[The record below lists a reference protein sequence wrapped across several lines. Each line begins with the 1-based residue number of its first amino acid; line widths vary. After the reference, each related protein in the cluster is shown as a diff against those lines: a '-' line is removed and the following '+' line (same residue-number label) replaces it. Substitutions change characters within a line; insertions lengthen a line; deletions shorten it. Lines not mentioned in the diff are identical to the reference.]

1 MNMLSS
7 ELEGAVGFDVH
18 TSCLLSV
25 VVPVYNEEGVLPL
38 FHRRLSAV
46 LDRVPGRCEVIYVDD
61 GSTDSTAQ
69 LLAVLHEE
77 DVRVGVANLSRNFG
91 KEHALSAGLR
101 LTRGAAV
108 VVIDV
113 DLQDPPELIP
123 EMLATWREGFDMVN
137 MRRRRRDGE
146 TWFKRATAH
155 LFYRVINRLGEVE
168 IPENVGDFRLLSR
181 RAVDAVNALTER
193 NRFMKG
199 LFAWVG
205 YRQTVIDYDRAPR
218 AAGNSKWPYGKLW
231 CLAMEGITAFS
242 AAPLR
247 VATYVG
253 LFSAFGAFVYALF
266 FLGRTALFGDP
277 VRGFP
282 TLIVA
287 LLFLGGLQLMATGVL
302 GEYLGRLFNES
313 KQRPLYLLD
322 QFQMPMQFDALPVAG
337 LAGEVLSR

>member
-7 ELEGAVGFDVH
+7 ELERAKGFDVD

-46 LDRVPGRCEVIYVDD
+46 LDRVQGQCEVIYVDD

-69 LLAVLHEE
+69 LLAALHEE

-91 KEHALSAGLR
+91 KERALSAGLR

-123 EMLATWREGFDMVN
+123 AMMEKWREGFDMVN

-146 TWFKRATAH
+146 TWFKRATAG
-155 LFYRVINRLGEVE
+155 LFYKVINRLSEVE
-168 IPENVGDFRLLSR
+168 IPQNVGDFRLLSR
-181 RAVDAVNALTER
+181 RATDAVNALTER

-218 AAGNSKWPYGKLW
+218 AVGNSKWPYGKLW
-231 CLAMEGITAFS
+231 CLAMEGVTAFS

-253 LFSAFGAFVYALF
+253 LLSAFGAFAYALF
-266 FLGRTALFGDP
+266 FFGRTLLFGDP

-287 LLFLGGLQLMATGVL
+287 LLLLGGLQLMATGVL

-322 QFQMPMQFDALPVAG
+322 QFQMPMQFDALPV
-337 LAGEVLSR
+337 VRLSRDALLR